1 MSDERPLEPSG
12 PGGFSHPGSSS
23 RVPWARVARRRSASV
38 GVIRAARIAGYT
50 PGTVLPTPPTTVSAS
65 ASAAENIGF
74 AIAIDG
80 ALPIIQNLA
89 RIST

>member
-1 MSDERPLEPSG
+1 
-12 PGGFSHPGSSS
+12 
-23 RVPWARVARRRSASV
+23 
-38 GVIRAARIAGYT
+38 
-50 PGTVLPTPPTTVSAS
+50 VSAS

-89 RIST
+89 GIST